1 MSSYRSFSEIEI
13 DYLLAEGEVPAS
25 IRSAGEKVAVIFTQD
40 WCSDWV
46 MMDQFLPAFSEQVII
61 YVLTYNKHP
70 RFQEIMTFKEE
81 TFANFEVP
89 YIRYFF
95 KGNLITTTNK
105 LPKNTFAALLTKEK
119 PFKAG

>member
-1 MSSYRSFSEIEI
+1 
-13 DYLLAEGEVPAS
+13 
-25 IRSAGEKVAVIFTQD
+25 
-40 WCSDWV
+40 
-46 MMDQFLPAFSEQVII
+46 
-61 YVLTYNKHP
+61 VLTYNKHP

-81 TFANFEVP
+81 TFGNFEVP

-95 KGNLITTTNK
+95 QGNLITTTNK